1 MIQSLQC
8 IVDVCSP
15 VEAFRAQ
22 NKATPAH
29 DAAGTGHLESLIFLI
44 ENTACTAH
52 DRDKNQATPLH
63 WAAQL
68 GHTEVV
74 DWLISDAGAQPDV
87 KNTAGIGMITYIVIL
102 LYCYLMQLYQLN
114 SAAVFYSFSSVMSK
128 KSYTFRLYIYPQTIK
143 NALS

>member
-1 MIQSLQC
+1 MVWLQVQRLLLFVAARKGMIQSIQC

-15 VEAFRAQ
+15 VEAFRAH

-87 KNTAGIGMITYIVIL
+87 KNTAGVVE
-102 LYCYLMQLYQLN
+102 
-114 SAAVFYSFSSVMSK
+114 SPAVC
-128 KSYTFRLYIYPQTIK
+128 
-143 NALS
+143 